1 MDINGGIALAI
12 HDVVVQGEMIVASK
26 YVTLT
31 LSFEQEGDVWVGDCL
46 ELGTSTYAD
55 TLEACEG
62 ELRELV
68 VEHLNVLEEIGE
80 RPAFFEEWG
89 ITLHSTPDTPNQFT
103 IRGSGDS
110 WARLFQDS
118 TDALAPFLRPRIF
131 PIQDREGEAAGQLV
145 GA

>member
-1 MDINGGIALAI
+1 M
-12 HDVVVQGEMIVASK
+12 ASK
-26 YVTLT
+26 YVALT
-31 LSFEQEGDVWVGDCL
+31 LSFEREGDVWVGVCL

-55 TLEACEG
+55 TLEACED

-68 VEHLNVLEEIGE
+68 VEHIDVLEEIGE
-80 RPAFFEEWG
+80 RDRFFQEWG
-89 ITLHSTPDTPNQFT
+89 ITLRDTPVPPAHLT

-131 PIQDREGEAAGQLV
+131 PIRDRESEAAGQLV

>member
-1 MDINGGIALAI
+1 M
-12 HDVVVQGEMIVASK
+12 ASK

-55 TLEACEG
+55 TLDACED

-80 RPAFFEEWG
+80 RAAFFEEWG
-89 ITLHSTPDTPNQFT
+89 ITLHSTSDTPAQFT

-110 WARLFQDS
+110 WARLFQES

-131 PIQDREGEAAGQLV
+131 PIRDREGEAAGQLV